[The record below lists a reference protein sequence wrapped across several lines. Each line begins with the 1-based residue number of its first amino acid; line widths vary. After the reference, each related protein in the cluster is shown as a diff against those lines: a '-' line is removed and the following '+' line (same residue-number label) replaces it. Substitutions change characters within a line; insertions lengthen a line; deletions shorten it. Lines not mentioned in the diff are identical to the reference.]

1 MNQVAEIDRL
11 YLLGIE
17 GHGEK
22 NPPNDKGGQ
31 EAGKKIDQSALER
44 FRDQIRNI
52 G

>member
-1 MNQVAEIDRL
+1 MKHVTEIDRL
-11 YLLGIE
+11 HLLGIK

-31 EAGKKIDQSALER
+31 EAGKKIDQSVLER
-44 FRDQIRNI
+44 FRDQFRNI